1 MTDAAVDAT
10 IADLTDALSPVDR
23 LRSPWIRAAA
33 WLAVVAVLAA
43 SLARFGDL
51 QGLLYRLRSVP
62 DMGIAVLGST
72 LATVLG
78 AVAMFQLSLPDR
90 SPRWAL
96 LPLPGLAV
104 WVAGTGMG
112 CARDWLI
119 PEMHAAS
126 LFEAKD
132 CFAFIVGLS
141 VPLSVLTIAMVRRGF
156 PLRPNLVAAT
166 AGLSVAAAAATLLN
180 FFHPYDVGVT
190 DVSVH
195 LVAIGLVIGANRML
209 GGRLLT
215 PTAPVRKRGL

>member
-1 MTDAAVDAT
+1 MTDAALDAV
-10 IADLTDALSPVDR
+10 IADLTGALRPVGR
-23 LRSPWIRAAA
+23 LRSPWVRAGA
-33 WLAVVAVLAA
+33 WLAGVAALAA
-43 SLARFGDL
+43 LLACVGDL
-51 QGLLYRLRSVP
+51 QGLLHRLRSVP
-62 DMGIAVLGST
+62 DMWIAVLGST
-72 LATVLG
+72 LATALG
-78 AVAMFQLSLPDR
+78 AAATFQLSLPDR

-112 CARDWLI
+112 CARSWVI
-119 PEMHAAS
+119 PDMHAAS

-141 VPLSVLTIAMVRRGF
+141 LPLSILTIAMVRRGF

-166 AGLSVAAAAATLLN
+166 AGLTVAAAAATLLN

-190 DVSVH
+190 DVAVH
-195 LVAIGLVIGANRML
+195 VVAIGLVIGANRAL

-215 PTAPVRKRGL
+215 PKAG